1 MISASSVS
9 WIFVSNFFNGICDGF
24 ILIRGFFGCG
34 PSGRGGMRGLEE
46 FTFNAGELGREGRT
60 LLWDCVTEC
69 LTRGLTASF
78 AWRGCFL
85 IGFISIAIFLVEE
98 SHYRWRGGL
107 ISFMNLHNY
116 ASQKILHSWPSHRI
130 SSTYIRMTFWFMP
143 KPMYHQNF
151 KTFIHATISNIHV
164 EHRNLRSSS
173 GGYFWVF
180 WKIK

>member
-1 MISASSVS
+1 MVALLVEGA
-9 WIFVSNFFNGICDGF
+9 W
-24 ILIRGFFGCG
+24 
-34 PSGRGGMRGLEE
+34 GGSEK

-69 LTRGLTASF
+69 LTRGLTSNF

-107 ISFMNLHNY
+107 ISFINLHNY
-116 ASQKILHSWPSHRI
+116 ASQKILHSWPSYRI
-130 SSTYIRMTFWFMP
+130 SSTYIRMTFMP
-143 KPMYHQNF
+143 KLMYHQNF
-151 KTFIHATISNIHV
+151 KNCMHATISNIRV

-180 WKIK
+180 EK

>member
-1 MISASSVS
+1 M
-9 WIFVSNFFNGICDGF
+9 
-24 ILIRGFFGCG
+24 
-34 PSGRGGMRGLEE
+34 EE

-60 LLWDCVTEC
+60 LLWNWVTEC
-69 LTRGLTASF
+69 STRGLTASF

-85 IGFISIAIFLVEE
+85 IGLISIAIFLVEE
-98 SHYRWRGGL
+98 SHYRCRGGL

-116 ASQKILHSWPSHRI
+116 ASTKILHSWSSYRT
-130 SSTYIRMTFWFMP
+130 SSTHIRMTSMP
-143 KPMYHQNF
+143 KLMYHQNF
-151 KTFIHATISNIHV
+151 KKFIHATISNIHL